1 MLAVLVAHLRAHPG
15 LAPSIGQRIYF
26 RRLPAS
32 PQYPCI
38 VYQRIS
44 EQRGYTH
51 SGPDRLPA
59 MRVQFVVWDTDPAR
73 VVVLGQALVAALEAF
88 HAGGPTT
95 IETVFDRPDD
105 DLKTPQGQ
113 RIEGVQVDALIP
125 YRE

>member
-1 MLAVLVAHLRAHPG
+1 MLAALVAHLRAHPG
-15 LAPSIGQRIYF
+15 LSALVGQRIYF
-26 RRLPAS
+26 KRLPAT

-59 MRVQFVVWDTDPAR
+59 MRVQFVAWDTDPVR
-73 VVVLGQALVAALEAF
+73 VLAVQQALIAALESCNL
-88 HAGGPTT
+88 GGPTT

-105 DLKTPQGQ
+105 IKTPQGQ
-113 RIEGVQVDALIP
+113 RVEGVQVDAVIP